1 MVRSGNGVGYARGT
15 MVSTAENTRE
25 TFGGNSKAGLGRHTG
40 MTQFVRLAIIN
51 GASGHP
57 APSYAAN
64 SYRFAFNAG
73 KLSSPYYPVSFTNQL
88 TGVGAPLSRY
98 GPTRAPAD
106 GVNVNERLKMQEA
119 VNRWNLLWPAQPVRS
134 KLPAVTAPSG
144 YSLSGVPVESGGVS
158 QAAKRLASA

>member
-40 MTQFVRLAIIN
+40 MTQFVRLAIVN

-57 APSYAAN
+57 APAYAAN

-88 TGVGAPLSRY
+88 SGVGGLYSRY

-106 GVNVNERLKMQEA
+106 GVNVNERLRMQEA
-119 VNRWNLLWPAQPVRS
+119 VNRYSLLWPAQPVRS
-134 KLPAVTAPSG
+134 KLPAVIAPIPIAITI
-144 YSLSGVPVESGGVS
+144 YPNP
-158 QAAKRLASA
+158 